1 MRFFILGFLF
11 FSLLL
16 FVGCAG
22 SPLAT
27 GAKAEENTFNMA
39 YIRIGMSEDQ
49 VYNVMGR
56 PYDIETYEM
65 DEEYFEVW
73 FYVTRRVDLGQTRL
87 VPGNFTP
94 LVFQDGFLVG
104 WGKNYYN
111 HLLDIENAREKRR
124 EDLRQ
129 RYTDDDDEWPP
140 HTHQIIPGE
149 EPLQEKSEEKP
160 EPEKKE
166 RPGKEPRK
174 TKKYFSS

>member
-1 MRFFILGFLF
+1 MHFFMRGCLSFA
-11 FSLLL
+11 LLL
-16 FVGCAG
+16 FAGCAG

-49 VYNVMGR
+49 VYDIMGR
-56 PYDIETYEM
+56 PYDIESY
-65 DEEYFEVW
+65 DIDKEYFEVW
-73 FYVTRRVDLGQTRL
+73 FYLTRKVALGQTRL

-104 WGKNYYN
+104 WGRNYYN
-111 HLLDIENAREKRR
+111 HLLDIENAKEKRR

-129 RYTDDDDEWPP
+129 RYTDDEDEWPP
-140 HTHQIIPGE
+140 QTHQIIPGQD
-149 EPLQEKSEEKP
+149 PIQE
-160 EPEKKE
+160 EPEKEIEEKV